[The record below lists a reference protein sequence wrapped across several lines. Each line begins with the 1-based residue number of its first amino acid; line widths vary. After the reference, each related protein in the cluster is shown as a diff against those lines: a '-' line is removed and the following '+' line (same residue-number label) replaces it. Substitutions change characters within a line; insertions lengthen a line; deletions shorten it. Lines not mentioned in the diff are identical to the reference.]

1 MKRLLAILFTLGFLV
16 TKAQFC
22 STTGLVNMG
31 VITPTTALQ
40 SVAANSGAKRYW
52 TFNAV
57 AGCTYTL
64 STCTST
70 NTNDTYLRLYSGTTP
85 STAFLVTSN
94 DDNGPV
100 CTGTKA
106 SIVWV
111 CPTTGAYS
119 ILFTN
124 FSCANI
130 SSNSNFT
137 FRRTCATPS
146 IPNDACANATN
157 ISSLPY
163 SSGVLSTSGAVS
175 DVPTSTSGCS
185 TFGSNVWYKVVGNNT
200 QLTASTCNASTN
212 FDTELRVY
220 TGSCGAL
227 NNMVEVVCNDDDA
240 ACAVSTL
247 RSTATWCA
255 YSGVTYYIT
264 AGYFSS
270 TATYGNYVLS
280 ITSGATC
287 SSLPIELVSFQGQ
300 NKSKYN
306 NLTWVTATESR
317 NDFFQIER
325 STDGINWNNIANIKG
340 AGTVSTPS
348 FYSFKDYTFINNV
361 INYYRL
367 KQVDFDKT
375 STYSNIIYIENANL
389 EQLTDLIKITDIL
402 GRTVTSDYH
411 GIVLYYYSDG
421 KVVKVFQ

>member
-1 MKRLLAILFTLGFLV
+1 MKQLLVIIFALSFINI
-16 TKAQFC
+16 KAQFC

-31 VITPTTALQ
+31 AITPTTSMQ

-111 CPTTGAYS
+111 CPTSGAYS

-124 FSCANI
+124 YSCANI

-137 FRRTCATPS
+137 FRRTCAAPS

-185 TFGSNVWYKVVGNNT
+185 TFGSNVWYKVVGNNS

-212 FDTELRVY
+212 FDTEIRVY
-220 TGSCGAL
+220 TGSCGTL
-227 NNMVEVVCNDDDA
+227 NSMVEVVCNDDDA
-240 ACAVSTL
+240 SCTFSTV
-247 RSTATWCA
+247 RSKVTWC
-255 YSGVTYYIT
+255 SNNGVTYYIT
-264 AGYFSS
+264 VGYYAT
-270 TATYGNYVLS
+270 TAVYGNYVLS
-280 ITSGATC
+280 VTSGAIC
-287 SSLPIELVSFQGQ
+287 SNLPIELTSFEG
-300 NKSKYN
+300 KSKNRYN
-306 NLTWVTATESR
+306 DLTWTTATETK
-317 NDFFQIER
+317 NDYYELER
-325 STDGINWNNIANIKG
+325 STDGLNWNIVANING

-348 FYSFKDYTFINNV
+348 FYSFKDYTFVNNTV
-361 INYYRL
+361 NYYRL
-367 KQVDFDKT
+367 KQVDTDK
-375 STYSNIIYIENANL
+375 SFTYSNIIYIDNKVS
-389 EQLTDLIKITDIL
+389 EQLVDLIKITDVL
-402 GRTVTSDYH
+402 GRTVTSDYQ
-411 GIVLYYYSDG
+411 GLVLYYYSDG

>member
-1 MKRLLAILFTLGFLV
+1 MKHLLVILFTLSLLV

-22 STTGLVNMG
+22 STVTVVNMG
-31 VITPTTALQ
+31 VITPNTTMQ
-40 SVAANSGAKRYW
+40 SATVNASAKRYW
-52 TFNAV
+52 TFNATT
-57 AGCTYTL
+57 GCTYTL
-64 STCTST
+64 SSCTST
-70 NTNDTYLRLYSGTTP
+70 NTNDTYLRLYSGTNP
-85 STAFLVTSN
+85 LTAVLVTSN

-106 SIVWV
+106 SIVWT
-111 CPTTGAYS
+111 CATSGAYS
-119 ILFTN
+119 ILLTN

-130 SSNSNFT
+130 SSSTIFT
-137 FRRTCATPS
+137 YRAICAAS
-146 IPNDACANATN
+146 IANDACANATN

-163 SSGVLSTSGAVS
+163 SSGVLSTNGAVS
-175 DVPTSTSGCS
+175 DVPTSISGCG
-185 TFGSNVWYKVVGNNT
+185 TFGSNVWYKVVGANN

-212 FDTELRVY
+212 FDTEVRVY
-220 TGSCGAL
+220 TGSCSSL
-227 NNMVEVVCNDDDA
+227 NSMTEVICNDDDA